1 MLGDEMNHDDF
12 EHRPGL
18 AESAGKV
25 AAILVASLMLS
36 ILISVVVLLIWK
48 FALLPLWNYNP

>member
-1 MLGDEMNHDDF
+1 MNHDDF